1 MPSPAPSPAP
11 PKDLSKLALPPNS
24 RRSRGGFWTKLLLVV
39 IVLGAGLGYVI
50 WKQPSGSRIMRAGAA
65 LTGKEDHPPPSASST
80 TVETVPTPAPVPV
93 NPNVILTASGYI
105 VAHERI
111 EISPRIQNVVKW
123 MGIKKGDRVK
133 KGQVI
138 VLLDDA
144 ECKAKIEELKA
155 QINAAK
161 ARSEI
166 AQRNYAR
173 IQSLQAKNIET
184 QQSLDEAQRERDMS
198 AAQVEVAQASL
209 KLSEV
214 YLEWSTVKSPIDGIV
229 LEKLADEGELVS
241 PQTFGGTRGPSTSLA
256 AVANLN
262 DLQVEIDVNEADVAK
277 IRIGQPCEV
286 TPEAF
291 PDHHYQASV
300 AEISPEAN
308 RQKGTLQVK
317 VQILSPDQFLTPELT
332 AKVDFLKAKP

>member
-1 MPSPAPSPAP
+1 MPSPDPSPAP
-11 PKDLSKLALPPNS
+11 PRDLSKLALPPGS

-39 IVLGAGLGYVI
+39 IVLGAGLGFVI

-65 LTGKEDHPPPSASST
+65 LAGNESNPPPSST
-80 TVETVPTPAPVPV
+80 TVETVPTPPPVPA

-111 EISPRIQNVVKW
+111 EISPRIQNIVKW
-123 MGIKKGDRVK
+123 MGVKKGDRVK

-138 VLLDDA
+138 VLLDDS
-144 ECKAKIEELKA
+144 EYKAKIEELKA
-155 QINAAK
+155 QIATAK

-166 AQRNYAR
+166 AQRNYQR

-184 QQSLDEAQRERDMS
+184 QQSLDEAQRERDMA
-198 AAQVEVAQASL
+198 AAQVEVAQASQ
-209 KLSEV
+209 KLAEV
-214 YLEWSTVKSPIDGIV
+214 YLDWCTVRSPIDGVV
-229 LEKLADEGELVS
+229 LEKLAHEGELVC

-256 AVANLN
+256 AVADLN

-291 PDHHYQASV
+291 PDHHYQAAV

-317 VQILSPDQFLTPELT
+317 VQILTPDQFLTPELT
-332 AKVDFLKAKP
+332 AKVDFLKAK